1 VQTVAATAHF
11 LRRAAKV
18 LTEEE
23 QAALIEAIATDPTC
37 GVLLQGTGG
46 LRKLRFGSGS
56 KGKSGGVRVV
66 YYFFSEYAPVY
77 LLEVFAKNEK
87 ANLSGSDRD
96 ALAKLARLISAQW
109 RT

>member
-1 VQTVAATAHF
+1 MQTVALTAHF
-11 LRRAAKV
+11 LRRVAKA
-18 LTEEE
+18 LDEEE
-23 QAALIEAIATDPTC
+23 QSALIDTIAADPTC

-46 LRKLRFGSGS
+46 LRKLRFATGS

-66 YYFFSEYAPVY
+66 YYFFSDHAPIY

-87 ANLSGSDRD
+87 ANLSKAERD
-96 ALAKLARLISAQW
+96 ALAKLARAIAAVW